1 MSKENWLD
9 ALNDDVRDI
18 RALTLAVQK
27 ETKAIREETEQMK
40 VHNRLLEKKV
50 ESAWELVIMT
60 REQIQRDI
68 AKEAFLEKMVQTGL
82 IVSLPYCSHLF
93 KIIGI

>member
-27 ETKAIREETEQMK
+27 ETQAIQRETLVIREETEQMK
-40 VHNRLLEKKV
+40 VHNRLLERKV
-50 ESAWELVIMT
+50 EAAWELVIVT
-60 REQIQRDI
+60 REAMKRPLW
-68 AKEAFLEKMVQTGL
+68 KKW
-82 IVSLPYCSHLF
+82 
-93 KIIGI
+93 